1 MYAAARR
8 PSAHPDERV
17 TPLTLDVTDAAQV
30 QAAAERVGSL
40 DILINNAGL
49 ALYEGLGDRA
59 TLERHLAVNLFG
71 TYARDPGVPA
81 CSDPVPAEPSSTTC
95 R

>member
-1 MYAAARR
+1 M
-8 PSAHPDERV
+8 
-17 TPLTLDVTDAAQV
+17 TDAAQV

-40 DILINNAGL
+40 DILVNNAGL

-71 TYARDPGVPA
+71 TYAMSEA
-81 CSDPVPAEPSSTTC
+81 FLPVADAVSAERSSTTC